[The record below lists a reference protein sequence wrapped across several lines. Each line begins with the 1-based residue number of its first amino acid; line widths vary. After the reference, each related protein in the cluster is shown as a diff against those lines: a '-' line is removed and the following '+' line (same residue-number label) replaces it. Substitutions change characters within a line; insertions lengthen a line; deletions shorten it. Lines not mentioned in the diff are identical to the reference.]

1 MNAMAADVL
10 RRCAGGE
17 ISSAVALVR
26 LLVAYDD
33 LDRVRAALANLAEAD
48 GNAYLRGATER
59 MRDLIEGN
67 PARSELVLDL
77 LRQER
82 LLAQPAGEADAVER
96 CRRLFDRLVAANA
109 EASVALYSMGE
120 PGLLEAATAEVVEL
134 LESLG
139 VLGPRRQVLDVGC
152 GIGRIAQA
160 LAGKVAAITGI
171 DIAPGMIKAAR
182 QRCAGL
188 PNVTLLETSGR
199 DLAPFPDGAF
209 DLVVAIDAMPY
220 VYRAGS
226 ALVAAHFAEVARV
239 LCPGGD
245 FAILNLSYRGDIE
258 LDRKDARDLAEA
270 AGLRVLSNG
279 VSGLRLWDGATFH
292 LRKPIEAAGAAISA
306 RGRAGA
312 RSRVAR
318 ARPNDI

>member
-1 MNAMAADVL
+1 MDAMAADVL

-17 ISSAVALVR
+17 ISPAVALVR
-26 LLVAYDD
+26 LLIAYGD
-33 LDRVRAALANLAEAD
+33 LDSVRAALANLAQAD
-48 GNAYLRGATER
+48 GDADLRGTTER

-67 PARSELVLDL
+67 PARSALVLDL

-82 LLAQPAGEADAVER
+82 LLAQAAGEADAVER
-96 CRRLFDRLVAANA
+96 CRRVFDRLVETNP
-109 EASVALYSMGE
+109 EASVALYSLGE

-139 VLGPRRQVLDVGC
+139 VLGPERQVLDVGC

-182 QRCAGL
+182 RCCAGL
-188 PNVTLLETSGR
+188 PNVRLLQTSGR
-199 DLAPFPDGAF
+199 DLSPFPAAAF
-209 DLVVAIDAMPY
+209 DLVLAIDALPY
-220 VYRAGS
+220 VYRAGT

-239 LCPGGD
+239 LGPGGD
-245 FAILNLSYRGDIE
+245 FVIMNLSYRGDIG

-270 AGLRVLSNG
+270 AGLRVLRNG
-279 VSGLRLWDGATFH
+279 ARDLRLWDGATFH

-306 RGRAGA
+306 RG
-312 RSRVAR
+312 
-318 ARPNDI
+318 